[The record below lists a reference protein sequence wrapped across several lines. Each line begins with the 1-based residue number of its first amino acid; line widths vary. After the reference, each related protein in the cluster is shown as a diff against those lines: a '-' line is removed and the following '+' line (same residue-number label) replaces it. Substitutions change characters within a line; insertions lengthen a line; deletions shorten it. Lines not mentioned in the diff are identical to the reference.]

1 MSSNIIVTNSDE
13 VYILTLHRTFKIK
26 ILHLIKDLNDRLD
39 SIIITRTRDITNM
52 VNVKFNTNL
61 TEATVQEIINRLNNG
76 EMNEL
81 FHSFDI
87 SQLLNHYMTSSVID
101 TKATLIC
108 LKSFTKKRISC
119 EEDLDVIFNQYINIY
134 NLDKII
140 KGGVY
145 YSKCNRCHQKFY
157 PNYFEKLT
165 NGKRFVTTNCL
176 YNQEY
181 IYFGG
186 KKAYS
191 TQLLINFTSLFL
203 RQYSGFENF
212 ENSYNLSLKKYHNLN
227 SNKSAAHEITS
238 EISREYFSNIWFIY
252 QLSLYTFFM
261 NDLREFEIP
270 GLLDNNS
277 IYDFFYINYD
287 QWYNDFVNH
296 WATHHRTHPCA
307 ATRKN
312 IDPGYSETSLLTDD
326 DKGIYDDPLM
336 GCNVS
341 RGDRFVGLEKRSS
354 QGIIYTLSPCGI
366 VVGFYEIFRSESC
379 FIALRHLFKS
389 IHVINSQYHQYL
401 PKMIIYDNACSL
413 NIYFWNRYG
422 KSDRNRHIPQTL
434 SSKFISECSFF
445 IDRFHQPNH
454 KRPMCQKERNLDYIH
469 TDEAAKSINTE
480 VAEQRNSVLKQYH
493 NALSSYS
500 SKKARIAYLV
510 LFHLMNCERNTCD
523 NQFEYSR
530 KYVKDTINTTITYFS
545 RLNNDIK
552 KTPTANSETTV
563 VFQPTS
569 YEIKQSH
576 CLYPPEQQHNPTN
589 EKPTKK
595 LIQQNKIKQQ

>member
-26 ILHLIKDLNDRLD
+26 ILRLIKDLNDRLD

-108 LKSFTKKRISC
+108 LKPFTKKCISC

-157 PNYFEKLT
+157 PHYFEKFT

-227 SNKSAAHEITS
+227 SNKSAVHEITS

-277 IYDFFYINYD
+277 IYDFFYMNYD

-307 ATRKN
+307 ATRTN
-312 IDPGYSETSLLTDD
+312 IDPGCMKCFVLDGMQKVARPICTNKNKQEYTEEFPDGIYVGCGNTPKAKSGLCESCRQSILLKDSETSLLTDD

-341 RGDRFVGLEKRSS
+341 REDHFVDLEKRFS

-366 VVGFYEIFRSESC
+366 VVGFDEIFRSESC
-379 FIALRHLFKS
+379 FIALQHLFKI

-413 NIYFWNRYG
+413 YIYFWNRYG
-422 KSDRNRHIPQTL
+422 KSDPNRHIPPTS

-469 TDEAAKSINTE
+469 TDAAAKSINTE

-523 NQFEYSR
+523 NQFEYIR
-530 KYVKDTINTTITYFS
+530 KYAALRRYV
-545 RLNNDIK
+545 
-552 KTPTANSETTV
+552 
-563 VFQPTS
+563 
-569 YEIKQSH
+569 
-576 CLYPPEQQHNPTN
+576 
-589 EKPTKK
+589 
-595 LIQQNKIKQQ
+595 

>member
-1 MSSNIIVTNSDE
+1 
-13 VYILTLHRTFKIK
+13 
-26 ILHLIKDLNDRLD
+26 
-39 SIIITRTRDITNM
+39 
-52 VNVKFNTNL
+52 
-61 TEATVQEIINRLNNG
+61 
-76 EMNEL
+76 
-81 FHSFDI
+81 
-87 SQLLNHYMTSSVID
+87 
-101 TKATLIC
+101 
-108 LKSFTKKRISC
+108 
-119 EEDLDVIFNQYINIY
+119 
-134 NLDKII
+134 
-140 KGGVY
+140 
-145 YSKCNRCHQKFY
+145 
-157 PNYFEKLT
+157 
-165 NGKRFVTTNCL
+165 
-176 YNQEY
+176 
-181 IYFGG
+181 
-186 KKAYS
+186 
-191 TQLLINFTSLFL
+191 
-203 RQYSGFENF
+203 
-212 ENSYNLSLKKYHNLN
+212 
-227 SNKSAAHEITS
+227 
-238 EISREYFSNIWFIY
+238 
-252 QLSLYTFFM
+252 
-261 NDLREFEIP
+261 
-270 GLLDNNS
+270 
-277 IYDFFYINYD
+277 
-287 QWYNDFVNH
+287 
-296 WATHHRTHPCA
+296 
-307 ATRKN
+307 
-312 IDPGYSETSLLTDD
+312 
-326 DKGIYDDPLM
+326 
-336 GCNVS
+336 
-341 RGDRFVGLEKRSS
+341 
-354 QGIIYTLSPCGI
+354 
-366 VVGFYEIFRSESC
+366 
-379 FIALRHLFKS
+379 
-389 IHVINSQYHQYL
+389 
-401 PKMIIYDNACSL
+401 MIIYDNACSL